1 MPFTTQLVLVVD
13 DSMLIRHTVC
23 RFLEER
29 GFNVESATNGVEAL
43 EMLKSIQPDIIITD
57 LQMPKMDGPRLI
69 DILKSRPET
78 AGIPIVILA
87 GKQQP
92 AQNQAEN
99 RARFVIFKDIDLE
112 AQLYRALDTV
122 LHIHPEVYCES
133 SRPVS

>member
-1 MPFTTQLVLVVD
+1 MVPYATQLVLVVD

-23 RFLEER
+23 RFLEEQ

-69 DILKSRPET
+69 DVLKSKPDT
-78 AGIPIVILA
+78 ASIPIVILA

-92 AQNQAEN
+92 AENQSEN

-112 AQLYRALDTV
+112 AQLHRALESV
-122 LHIHPEVYCES
+122 LHINPA
-133 SRPVS
+133 